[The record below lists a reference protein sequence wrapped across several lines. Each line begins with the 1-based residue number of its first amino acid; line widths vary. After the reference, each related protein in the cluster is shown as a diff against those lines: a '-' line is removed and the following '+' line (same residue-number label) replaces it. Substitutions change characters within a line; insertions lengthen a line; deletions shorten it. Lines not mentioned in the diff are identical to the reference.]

1 MSIRNK
7 ACMFFVALLCLNF
20 NLYNITTAAESENKY
35 PDYSYEF
42 MGPDKYEN
50 FNRKMFIFNSKL
62 NKYVIRPVNIIGA
75 SIIPKYGMD
84 RLQNAYANIEF
95 PKRLASCLIQKDMKA
110 SKKETLRFLTNST
123 LGLGGLYDPA
133 KKYFN
138 LEPVAEDMDQALAKC
153 KVKQGSYLVI
163 PILTSTSPRDLAGK
177 VLECALEPTLY
188 LASPI
193 AAFIKTGLLANRT
206 SYRQSMTKMIESTYA
221 DPYDI
226 AKKLYGIEKY
236 IRTSNLDRIN
246 IMETSAKVAPESAE
260 TPSEDVLNIKNDTEN
275 NAKQEKI
282 SVNDLTKESKESNSK
297 IKDLSTNNLD
307 LRADMILKDYNPQ
320 NPVVDSMRT
329 ALFELPGIDDSIW
342 AEISLW
348 NRCFSKQIKTSSIN
362 IDPERENYKYRYILQ
377 KDRKAPI
384 AIIYPSLGEGIMS
397 HHSVVLAKLFYDE
410 GYSVIIQGSHFQWE
424 FVKSMPKDYKP
435 GIPSQDADYLKM
447 VTSKILNSLHT
458 KYNCEPSEKV
468 VIGTSF
474 GAFAALFLADKEYKN
489 NTMNITKYIS
499 INPPIEILFALKQLD
514 KNNDEWNKNPSEI
527 KQRTAVTA
535 AKILQIAQSKEFT
548 DKTLETLPFSE
559 EEARLITGFIMRQ
572 KLSDL
577 IFTIENASKSTKTD
591 IYHSINNTSYNDYA
605 ERYLLG
611 NNYQSIKD
619 LNNDTSLYAIADF
632 LKNSQNYK
640 IYHTLDDYYVN
651 PEQLKQLKT
660 YSGNKVVLIN
670 NGSHLGFLYRQEF
683 IAELKKD
690 ISLKNDKITIK

>member
-1 MSIRNK
+1 
-7 ACMFFVALLCLNF
+7 
-20 NLYNITTAAESENKY
+20 
-35 PDYSYEF
+35 
-42 MGPDKYEN
+42 
-50 FNRKMFIFNSKL
+50 
-62 NKYVIRPVNIIGA
+62 
-75 SIIPKYGMD
+75 
-84 RLQNAYANIEF
+84 
-95 PKRLASCLIQKDMKA
+95 
-110 SKKETLRFLTNST
+110 
-123 LGLGGLYDPA
+123 
-133 KKYFN
+133 
-138 LEPVAEDMDQALAKC
+138 
-153 KVKQGSYLVI
+153 
-163 PILTSTSPRDLAGK
+163 
-177 VLECALEPTLY
+177 
-188 LASPI
+188 
-193 AAFIKTGLLANRT
+193 
-206 SYRQSMTKMIESTYA
+206 
-221 DPYDI
+221 
-226 AKKLYGIEKY
+226 
-236 IRTSNLDRIN
+236 
-246 IMETSAKVAPESAE
+246 
-260 TPSEDVLNIKNDTEN
+260 
-275 NAKQEKI
+275 
-282 SVNDLTKESKESNSK
+282 
-297 IKDLSTNNLD
+297 
-307 LRADMILKDYNPQ
+307 MILNNYNPQ

-342 AEISLW
+342 AELSVW
-348 NRCFSKQIKTSSIN
+348 NRCFSKQIKTSSISV
-362 IDPERENYKYRYILQ
+362 DSERENYKYRYILQ

-435 GIPSQDADYLKM
+435 GIPSQDADYLKI
-447 VTSKILNSLHT
+447 VTSKILNSLNS
-458 KYNCEPSEKV
+458 KYGCEPSEKV

-514 KNNDEWNKNPSEI
+514 KNNEQWNKNPADI

-548 DKTLETLPFSE
+548 EKTLETLPFSE

-611 NNYQSIKD
+611 DNYQSIKD

-632 LKNSQNYK
+632 LKSSQNYK

-651 PEQLKQLKT
+651 PQQLKT
-660 YSGNKVVLIN
+660 LKNYSGNKLVLIN